1 MPKRKYVQKNE
12 LKNRVA
18 KIQGQIS
25 GIQRMLEEGRSEE
38 ETLIQISAL
47 RAALD
52 QLAARLLARHLC
64 EHDDAEPSFDR
75 TLLLVRTL
83 IH

>member
-1 MPKRKYVQKNE
+1 MTKRKYVQKNE

-18 KIQGQIS
+18 KIQGQVS
-25 GIQRMLEEGRSEE
+25 GIQRMLEEGRSEK

-64 EHDDAEPSFDR
+64 DQLESDDKFDH

-83 IH
+83 LH